1 LENPSDFPLVRS
13 TFIKLVAETRNYPYT
28 RPLCIMRKK
37 DKTLKI

>member
-28 RPLCIMRKK
+28 RPLGVISQQTSEK
-37 DKTLKI
+37 